1 MKAIKVLTDYRYD
14 IKARAKLNG
23 FEPILDEV
31 NEALAELQDLESYIE
46 GQIAKY
52 TKEGLAYRDS
62 DNLQKGLQMIE
73 KAGAYTD
80 ILQKIRG
87 ENDNR

>member
-1 MKAIKVLTDYRYD
+1 MKAIKENLIEFQSYFEQQHNDFYAD
-14 IKARAKLNG
+14 MAK
-23 FEPILDEV
+23 
-31 NEALAELQDLESYIE
+31 EALAELQDLESYIE

-87 ENDNR
+87 EG